1 MSLVYDR
8 LHKHLLKQRVLQV
21 DETVCQVTK
30 DGREGVHQSRMF
42 VYRTSEM
49 VKENPVILYKYEKT
63 RSSKLAAAFLEG
75 FSGILESD
83 AFSGYKTL
91 DHAENDIQAAFCWL
105 MQDEILPMR

>member
-1 MSLVYDR
+1 
-8 LHKHLLKQRVLQV
+8 
-21 DETVCQVTK
+21 
-30 DGREGVHQSRMF
+30 MF

-75 FSGILESD
+75 LSGILESD

-91 DHAENDIQAAFCWL
+91 DHAENDIQAAFCWAHARR
-105 MQDEILPMR
+105 DFADVAILTFSFLQRFKMSNIISFSGSICQQGTEQRRGRRKT